1 MNQTPFYL
9 IFLSEHI
16 FQVKL
21 VFLKNYKSILGEGI
35 ILTWFW
41 FKDYIWTFWLNL
53 YSLDIS

>member
-1 MNQTPFYL
+1 MNQAPFYL

-35 ILTWFW
+35 ILIWFW
-41 FKDYIWTFWLNL
+41 FEDYIWTFWLNL